1 MPKFLIFVA
10 ILSLAA
16 HSSLRAASAQD
27 PEPYTLNAGD
37 TIAVSVWHEEDLR
50 RDLVVLPDGT
60 ISFPLAGTVTVQGLR
75 TDEVE
80 ALLAKQLK
88 KYIPDAAVTVWVTG
102 ASGYR
107 VYVIGEVS
115 RPGEYVAPRR
125 CTVMQALSLAG
136 GLTPYAGE
144 SSIRVLRREDGKTK
158 SIPFAYSD
166 VKRGR
171 ALDTDIELRSG
182 DTIVVAGQTLF

>member
-1 MPKFLIFVA
+1 MT
-10 ILSLAA
+10 
-16 HSSLRAASAQD
+16 H
-27 PEPYTLNAGD
+27 LNAGD
-37 TIAVSVWHEEDLR
+37 TIAVSVWREEDLR
-50 RDLVVLPDGT
+50 RDLVVLPDGA

-80 ALLAKQLK
+80 ALLAKRLE
-88 KYIPDAAVTVWVTG
+88 KYIPDAVVTVSVTG

-125 CTVMQALSLAG
+125 ITVMQALSLAG

-144 SSIRVLRREDGKTK
+144 SSIRVLRRENGETI

-182 DTIVVAGQTLF
+182 DTVVVAGQTLF

>member
-1 MPKFLIFVA
+1 MAKFLLVAA

-16 HSSLRAASAQD
+16 HSTLRAASAQD
-27 PEPYTLNAGD
+27 PKPYTLNPGD
-37 TIAVSVWHEEDLR
+37 TIAVSVWREEDLM
-50 RDLVVLPDGT
+50 RDLVVLPDGA
-60 ISFPLAGTVTVQGLR
+60 ISFPLAGTMTVQGLR

-80 ALLAKQLK
+80 ALLAKRLE
-88 KYIPDAAVTVWVTG
+88 KYIPDAVVTVTVTG

-115 RPGEYVAPRR
+115 SPGEYIAPRR
-125 CTVMQALSLAG
+125 ITVMQALSLAG

-144 SSIRVLRREDGKTK
+144 TSIRVLRREHGKTI

-166 VKRGR
+166 VKRGL
-171 ALDTDIELRSG
+171 ALNTNIELQSG
-182 DTIVVAGQTLF
+182 DTVVVAGQTLF

>member
-1 MPKFLIFVA
+1 MAKFLIVAA

-16 HSSLRAASAQD
+16 HSSLHAASAQD

-37 TIAVSVWHEEDLR
+37 AIAVSVWHEEDLR

-60 ISFPLAGTVTVQGLR
+60 VSFPLAGTLSVQGL
-75 TDEVE
+75 TTSEVE
-80 ALLAKQLK
+80 TLLAKRLE
-88 KYIPDAAVTVWVTG
+88 KYIPDAVVTVSVTG

-107 VYVIGEVS
+107 VYVIGEVT

-125 CTVMQALSLAG
+125 ITVMQALSLAG

-144 SSIRVLRREDGKTK
+144 SSIRVLRHDNGRTA
-158 SIPFAYSD
+158 SISFAYSE

-171 ALDTDIELRSG
+171 DLDSDIELRSG
-182 DTIVVAGQTLF
+182 DTVVVAGQTLF